1 MPCLILICRYKL
13 LFMLFVTQGVCHG
26 PRTMKRRRMQIFL
39 IGCKL
44 CLAFRL
50 PTTFISEVFMLMTC
64 LWALASTKNPPLLIH
79 VLSLHPPPLQKDNV
93 SNQREH
99 LILLLANVHIR
110 QLSKPEQQ
118 PKVLAFAKYTC
129 ERCVHMNPC
138 VMILFTHFLLVIFS
152 VRWSCARYSYEE
164 AL

>member
-1 MPCLILICRYKL
+1 MFGFQVTHHFHIRSIHVDD
-13 LFMLFVTQGVCHG
+13 LFVSSG
-26 PRTMKRRRMQIFL
+26 L
-39 IGCKL
+39 N
-44 CLAFRL
+44 
-50 PTTFISEVFMLMTC
+50 
-64 LWALASTKNPPLLIH
+64 KNPPLLIH

-152 VRWSCARYSYEE
+152 VR
-164 AL
+164 